1 MDLLFLPGLLTLFE
15 HSGTYSS
22 APFAKRPIGIK
33 LYFIC
38 KYIHMYWGP
47 SSFLRNLLF
56 LPVVFYAHYIDTVF
70 LKLCTLGIFKDWKE
84 KIFYI
89 PVTKA

>member
-1 MDLLFLPGLLTLFE
+1 
-15 HSGTYSS
+15 
-22 APFAKRPIGIK
+22 
-33 LYFIC
+33 
-38 KYIHMYWGP
+38 MYWGP